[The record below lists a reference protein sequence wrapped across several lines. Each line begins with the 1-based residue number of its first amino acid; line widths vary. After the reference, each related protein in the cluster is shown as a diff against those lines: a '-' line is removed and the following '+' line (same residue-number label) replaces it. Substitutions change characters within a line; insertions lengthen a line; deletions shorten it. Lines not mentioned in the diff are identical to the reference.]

1 MKILHI
7 TPSINPASGGVIE
20 SIILKNIL
28 YKELKIHCEIACL
41 DNLSKKF
48 LLDKRL
54 PLVNFLG
61 ISKNP
66 IINYFNFNKWLNR
79 NIKNYDLIIYDGIWQ
94 LTNYALW
101 KIAKKHN
108 VKYHIATHGMLD
120 PWFNRDTLKYLK
132 KIIFWW
138 LIQYKVLRDAQ
149 SVIFTSNEEARLA
162 SKANFFPYKLEK
174 SIISIPMQG
183 NPYINNKKN
192 NSFLKRFPKL
202 KKKRILLYLGRIH
215 QKKGLDI
222 LLKAFKKFSFNKKL
236 HLVIAGQKKKKYVHK
251 IIQLID
257 ILELKNHITFTGALY
272 GKLKWDAYYASE
284 IFCLPTHQE
293 NFGITIVESLSS
305 KRPVITTNKTN
316 IWKHIKNYKAGFVG
330 NDNIA
335 GLQKNIK
342 KWLSLDKKEYDK
354 MCVNSF
360 KCFKQKFS
368 VAAVKKDY
376 TKILKH

>member
-1 MKILHI
+1 
-7 TPSINPASGGVIE
+7 
-20 SIILKNIL
+20 
-28 YKELKIHCEIACL
+28 
-41 DNLSKKF
+41 
-48 LLDKRL
+48 
-54 PLVNFLG
+54 
-61 ISKNP
+61 
-66 IINYFNFNKWLNR
+66 
-79 NIKNYDLIIYDGIWQ
+79 
-94 LTNYALW
+94 
-101 KIAKKHN
+101 
-108 VKYHIATHGMLD
+108 MLD

-236 HLVIAGQKKKKYVHK
+236 HLVIAGPYQKKYVHK

-335 GLQKNIK
+335 GSQKNIK